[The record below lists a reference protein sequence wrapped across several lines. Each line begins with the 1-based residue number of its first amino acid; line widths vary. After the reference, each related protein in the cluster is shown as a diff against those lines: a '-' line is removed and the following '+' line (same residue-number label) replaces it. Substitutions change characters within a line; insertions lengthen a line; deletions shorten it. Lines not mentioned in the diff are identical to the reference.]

1 MLAPHHANTGDV
13 MEVSPSHG
21 QGEVPNGPDE
31 VARGGARRVQSVT
44 CGNCGWP
51 SACVAQHGMR
61 LLSFVCHWCGKT
73 TVGVV
78 DPTIRRN
85 VIF

>member
-1 MLAPHHANTGDV
+1 
-13 MEVSPSHG
+13 MEASPSQ
-21 QGEVPNGPDE
+21 QGPSDGTGAPDDSPPN
-31 VARGGARRVQSVT
+31 ARRVQAVT

-51 SACVAQHGMR
+51 SACVAQNGMR

>member
-1 MLAPHHANTGDV
+1 MHMPPDGTGHDPG
-13 MEVSPSHG
+13 SPPG
-21 QGEVPNGPDE
+21 DGAGV
-31 VARGGARRVQSVT
+31 GARRVQNVT

-51 SACVAQHGMR
+51 SACVAQSGMR
-61 LLSFVCHWCGKT
+61 LLSFVCHWCGKS

-78 DPTIRRN
+78 DPTIKRN